1 MLSLGNVNIECAL
14 TSVKCISKFVMIL
27 GRCNFRVV
35 TLDDKCCLLYDA
47 TAIDNLIFW
56 IALKLF
62 LSLRD
67 DTSSLVYE
75 MGSICYKSTVQV
87 YISPQL
93 RLHPPIH
100 KSPAPSSIALVV

>member
-1 MLSLGNVNIECAL
+1 
-14 TSVKCISKFVMIL
+14 MIL
-27 GRCNFRVV
+27 GRFNFHVV

-93 RLHPPIH
+93 RLHLPIH